1 MSLDGLMMKMKRM
14 RKKVVFASL
23 VVPEGWIAKMTK
35 FRKRVEE
42 MDVARAVRV
51 GGGSTGGEH
60 CRDEIGGEM
69 ERRRDGGEEE
79 VELFV

>member
-1 MSLDGLMMKMKRM
+1 MSLDGLMKKMKRM

-23 VVPEGWIAKMTK
+23 VVPEGLIAKMTK

-42 MDVARAVRV
+42 MDVGRAVRV

-60 CRDEIGGEM
+60 HRDQINGEM
-69 ERRRDGGEEE
+69 
-79 VELFV
+79 